1 MGDDTAADTPANDSS
16 LFRDAVGEVKPV
28 SNNRRIPDT
37 PKVTPKANYQ
47 AIDEREV
54 MDQLLDDF
62 SADDV
67 LETGD
72 HLAWTPR
79 SARPDPRA
87 G

>member
-47 AIDEREV
+47 VCWRQVITWHGQHPGYN
-54 MDQLLDDF
+54 DQ
-62 SADDV
+62 SYAN
-67 LETGD
+67 
-72 HLAWTPR
+72 
-79 SARPDPRA
+79 
-87 G
+87 